1 MARMFVNAIQRER
14 ERESDESK
22 VKMLVI
28 VGARRRCCDADD
40 DDVIARRITWASPR
54 NVKQHTT
61 MQKAN
66 VIEQDLKHR
75 TASRVLHNY
84 SNFGI

>member
-1 MARMFVNAIQRER
+1 
-14 ERESDESK
+14 
-22 VKMLVI
+22 MLVI